1 MIARRANDQA
11 AIGAAGAWSRFC
23 AYSKGLLIRIEC
35 SAGFT
40 ELDPPCVVNGLR
52 RPSCAQ
58 TLLFFDSE
66 TRHHR

>member
-11 AIGAAGAWSRFC
+11 AIGAAGAWSRFS

-35 SAGFT
+35 PAGFT
-40 ELDPPCVVNGLR
+40 EFDPPYVANGLC
-52 RPSCAQ
+52 RPSCARI
-58 TLLFFDSE
+58 LFFSDSE